1 MSSVYLLSEE
11 NEIQLITITT
21 IIFGK
26 GLLYDLLEELTYNEV
41 NRILT

>member
-21 IIFGK
+21 IIFEK